1 MVEHGLLVNA
11 ETPAVE
17 PESAVDLA
25 LSLSLSLW
33 SVSASEQPL
42 LNRIMDRFLT
52 YGYNL
57 QNHFLRLQS
66 GDEDE
71 DDDD

>member
-17 PESAVDLA
+17 PESAVDPA
-25 LSLSLSLW
+25 LSRSLW
-33 SVSASEQPL
+33 SVSTSEQPL

-57 QNHFLRLQS
+57 QNPFLRLQS
-66 GDEDE
+66 GDED
-71 DDDD
+71 DDV

>member
-1 MVEHGLLVNA
+1 MVEHCLLVNA

-17 PESAVDLA
+17 PESVVDLA
-25 LSLSLSLW
+25 LSLSLW

-42 LNRIMDRFLT
+42 LNRIMDIFLT